1 MQVTPGCTRAGLELK
16 MIFINLG
23 NDVEEVGMEI
33 NMKLSTKKRYRV
45 GKQLLGNKQ
54 YCSKSKKT
62 ENHKLEYFL

>member
-1 MQVTPGCTRAGLELK
+1 

-23 NDVEEVGMEI
+23 SDVEEVGMEI